1 MISNTSFPV
10 YRKLA
15 NGQSFYKIINE
26 TSFLE
31 LQLMGT
37 KIIRYEVMAKQY
49 PELLRIKDMIELLN
63 GFEEIS
69 EEEFTSILDKRE
81 IHF

>member
-1 MISNTSFPV
+1 MILNTPFPV

-15 NGQSFYKIINE
+15 NGKSFYKIIND

-37 KIIRYEVMAKQY
+37 KILRYKVTAKQY
-49 PELLRIKDMIELLN
+49 PELLRIKDMIELMH

-69 EEEFTSILDKRE
+69 EEEFAVMHNKIY
-81 IHF
+81 F